1 MIKASVYSRGAAIW
15 VSSTS
20 FQKSDIGWP
29 HQPPKEKLLKFNG
42 IFMIMS
48 KKIFFQNIKICP
60 LIIEFKNLDDSE
72 VLRSD
77 FQDPRNLC
85 SLIDLSSL
93 SNLIGLTNLTSPIS
107 SKKFLMVWSFL
118 APKWPI
124 LALVCGID
132 HQKSNFS
139 LIFCTFSVGGCWG
152 QAMLLF
158 WKQVDETQM
167 TAPRE
172 YTDAFIII
180 KKLFLGGLRGLQS
193 TSKQYERPC
202 ISIV

>member
-1 MIKASVYSRGAAIW
+1 MIKTSVYSRSVAIW

-93 SNLIGLTNLTSPIS
+93 GNLIGLTSLTSPIS
-107 SKKFLMVWSFL
+107 SKKFLIMMVWSSL

-124 LALVCGID
+124 LVPFCGID

-139 LIFCTFSVGGCWG
+139 LIFGTFSVGGCWG

-158 WKQVDETQM
+158 WKLVDETQM

-172 YTDAFIII
+172 YTDAFFIT
-180 KKLFLGGLRGLQS
+180 KNLVLGGLRGLLKYLKVIWN
-193 TSKQYERPC
+193 TL
-202 ISIV
+202 